1 MNVITIRVNDLIIV
15 MEFLCCILTA
25 AVNAFTDD
33 TSPAD
38 NIGHWIT
45 KLCEMVMLIVLILMT
60 VGLGEPR

>member
-25 AVNAFTDD
+25 GNAFSHGTN
-33 TSPAD
+33 PPD
-38 NIGHWIT
+38 NTGAGIA

-60 VGLGEPR
+60 AGLGELR

>member
-1 MNVITIRVNDLIIV
+1 
-15 MEFLCCILTA
+15 MEFLCCILT

-60 VGLGEPR
+60 AGLGS

>member
-1 MNVITIRVNDLIIV
+1 MIIV
-15 MEFLCCILTA
+15 MEFLCRILT

-38 NIGHWIT
+38 NIGHWIA

-60 VGLGEPR
+60 AGLGS